1 MVLALP
7 ACLHATSVD
16 DDRIGNGDLPQST
29 SALRE
34 EIEKISSAVGE
45 LDHKI
50 AMEWDRRASLL
61 HRLND
66 TRKPLPA
73 LVNLYKRLE
82 RQNKLGKLITLMERS
97 NERLTE
103 KRTEVVSTKKYAEPV
118 EPTQPPQVSEPE
130 QSWKSAEPKLAPRKE
145 RPTLKRGKYY
155 LFPFAGVLFPTD
167 TAYKTQPGLGDAELS
182 GNTGYAVGI
191 TGGRRFGN
199 LTGGLSLGVN
209 HYKFTSLQIPMPPPL
224 SGHSTAGRGESYL
237 INLSGR
243 LGYTIPLSEDFWLRF
258 GGGLGLGYRA
268 EGGGFYIRSAPF
280 PLKTSK
286 KAAFSYEAF
295 AELGYGLTEHLRA
308 GLGYRYLGAGEH
320 GNFGTYGAHSIEVG
334 LGGDF

>member
-1 MVLALP
+1 
-7 ACLHATSVD
+7 
-16 DDRIGNGDLPQST
+16 
-29 SALRE
+29 
-34 EIEKISSAVGE
+34 
-45 LDHKI
+45 
-50 AMEWDRRASLL
+50 
-61 HRLND
+61 
-66 TRKPLPA
+66 
-73 LVNLYKRLE
+73 LYKRLE

-103 KRTEVVSTKKYAEPV
+103 KRTEVVSTKKDAEPV
-118 EPTQPPQVSEPE
+118 EPTRPPQVSQPK
-130 QSWKSAEPKLAPRKE
+130 QSWESAEPKLAPRKE

-182 GNTGYAVGI
+182 GKTGYALGI

-209 HYKFTSLQIPMPPPL
+209 HYKFTSLKAPSFPGTPTL
-224 SGHSTAGRGESYL
+224 GRGESYL

-243 LGYTIPLSEDFWLRF
+243 LGYTIPLSERSWLRF

-268 EGGGFYIRSAPF
+268 EGGVFYF
-280 PLKTSK
+280 PLPAGPGKVPLETSK

-320 GNFGTYGAHSIEVG
+320 GNFGTYGAHSIELG